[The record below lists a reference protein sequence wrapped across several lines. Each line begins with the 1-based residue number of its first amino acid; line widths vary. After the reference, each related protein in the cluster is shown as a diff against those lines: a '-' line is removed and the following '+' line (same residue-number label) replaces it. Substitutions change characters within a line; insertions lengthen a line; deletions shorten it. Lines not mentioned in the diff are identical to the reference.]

1 MLVSCRERQSHAG
14 TRERGAVER
23 THLGNDNCQ
32 SDGWTALTL
41 ICVFNLGLFDESNCH
56 CGGALVSA
64 SQSPAGHWSY
74 TGSSQVKDAFFIFV
88 HNQENYL
95 CQTALHKA
103 FVWTLTSRDGS
114 LEHVTLTLSSR
125 TSRGNTWQ
133 HAASWRQSS
142 IIQNHRTSCSIIQ
155 CVG

>member
-88 HNQENYL
+88 SQPGKL
-95 CQTALHKA
+95 L
-103 FVWTLTSRDGS
+103 VSDGFAQS
-114 LEHVTLTLSSR
+114 VCLNADIQGWLSGAR
-125 TSRGNTWQ
+125 
-133 HAASWRQSS
+133 HAHTEQ
-142 IIQNHRTSCSIIQ
+142 QDL
-155 CVG
+155 